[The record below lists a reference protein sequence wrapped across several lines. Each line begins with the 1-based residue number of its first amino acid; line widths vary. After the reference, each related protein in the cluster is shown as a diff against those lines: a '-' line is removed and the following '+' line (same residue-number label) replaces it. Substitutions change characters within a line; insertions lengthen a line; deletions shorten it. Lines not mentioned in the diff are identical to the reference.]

1 MIAILNDAGDT
12 SASSDDDPVL
22 SIGQVA
28 KQYNVSLRTLR
39 FYESSDLLH
48 PSHRG
53 TTHLYRARDCHRLEM
68 ILRGKQLGFSIA
80 EIQRL
85 LQPLKN
91 DMTADL
97 DTQLSP
103 EMIFSKLQSLEK
115 RRNEVDQAIHDL
127 REKLGLMDQK

>member
-1 MIAILNDAGDT
+1 
-12 SASSDDDPVL
+12 
-22 SIGQVA
+22 
-28 KQYNVSLRTLR
+28 
-39 FYESSDLLH
+39 
-48 PSHRG
+48 
-53 TTHLYRARDCHRLEM
+53 M

-115 RRNEVDQAIHDL
+115 RRNEVDRAINDL
-127 REKLGLMDQK
+127 REKLGLMDQQKAAFTTPE